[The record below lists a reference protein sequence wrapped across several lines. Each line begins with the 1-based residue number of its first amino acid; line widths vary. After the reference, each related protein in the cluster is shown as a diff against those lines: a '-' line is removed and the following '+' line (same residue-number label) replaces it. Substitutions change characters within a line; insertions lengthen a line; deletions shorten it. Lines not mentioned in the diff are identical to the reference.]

1 LYIAK
6 PNLYKLDFEIDK
18 LTDSILNRISGDSF
32 RTEISSITKADLKS
46 ITKSKGWLFD
56 WKYEFNQF
64 DRGIH
69 KLTIVD
75 NPSIVQGLISLTVK
89 LDHVY
94 MFLLE
99 SAAFNIGRN
108 KLYEGVPGNLVAF
121 ACKLSFQR
129 GGEGFVS
136 FESKTKLIDHYV
148 NTLGAYHFGRHLMV
162 IDTNSAKKLVDKYFK
177 P

>member
-1 LYIAK
+1 MTK
-6 PNLYKLDFEIDK
+6 PNRYLLDFKIDK

-32 RTEISSITKADLKS
+32 RTEISLVTRSDLKT

-56 WKYEFNQF
+56 WKYEFNQI
-64 DRGIH
+64 DREVY
-69 KLTIVD
+69 KLTILD
-75 NPSIVQGLISLTVK
+75 NADIIQGLISLAIK
-89 LDHVY
+89 SDHIY
-94 MFLLE
+94 MYLLE
-99 SAAFNIGRN
+99 SAPFNIG
-108 KLYEGVPGNLVAF
+108 KDKIYEGVPGNLVAF

-148 NTLGAYHFGRHLMV
+148 NTLGAYHFGGQLMV
-162 IDTNSAKKLVDKYFK
+162 IDTISAKRLVDKYFK